1 MSCAGVV
8 KFFNEEKGFGFIQPN
23 NGDEDVFVHASAV
36 QGNMLQE
43 GDNVYYDSEYDQMKG
58 KTRAAGVSGGTGGPP
73 GAYGGGGGGYGGGG
87 YGGGYGGGKGKGG
100 KGKGGGGGYW

>member
-36 QGNMLQE
+36 QGDQLQE

-58 KTRAAGVSGGTGGPP
+58 KTRAVGVSGGTGGPP
-73 GAYGGGGGGYGGGG
+73 GAYGGGGGGYGGG
-87 YGGGYGGGKGKGG
+87 YGGGKGKGG
-100 KGKGGGGGYW
+100 KKGGGYGGYY